1 MTDDGLPSIAVIGLG
16 SIGVRHARNF
26 QSLGCQVIGADSDAG
41 RLQMLDRIPGATAAT
56 SIDGAIERANAVV
69 VATPASSHI
78 AIGAQVLSA
87 GRHLLVEKPL
97 STDLSGAEQLEDS
110 ANLIALV
117 GFNLRFLP
125 AVRKAKAL
133 IEGGAIGRI
142 LNGSFEFGY
151 DLRKW
156 NPNRDYRKTY
166 SARVADGGGVLLDA
180 IHELDLL
187 LHLCG
192 PADSVIAVLANSGA
206 LEIDGED
213 RVAAAVTVEAGGIL
227 QIGLDYL
234 SPDYHRGFR
243 LVGEEGLIQ
252 WDWKTGTMDFTR
264 GDARAQFHWNTDA
277 DATYVEEARHFLE
290 SISGGQAKSPSA
302 DVAAGISSLELAMA
316 IRESD
321 SESARVFLG
330 ETPDE

>member
-1 MTDDGLPSIAVIGLG
+1 MAEDGVPSIAVIGLG
-16 SIGVRHARNF
+16 SVGVRHARNF
-26 QSLGCQVIGADSDAG
+26 ESLGCQVVGADSDPD
-41 RLQMLDRIPGATAAT
+41 RLQMLDRIPGAAAAA
-56 SIDGAIERANAVV
+56 SIDDAIERADAVV
-69 VATPASSHI
+69 IATPASSHV
-78 AIGAQVLSA
+78 AIGKEVIAA

-97 STDLSGAEQLEDS
+97 STDLSGAEQLGES
-110 ANLIALV
+110 ANLAAMV

-125 AVRKAKAL
+125 AVRKAKSL
-133 IEGGAIGRI
+133 LDGGAIGKI
-142 LNGSFEFGY
+142 LSGSFQFGY

-156 NPNRDYRKTY
+156 NPHRDYRKTY

-192 PADSVIAVLANSGA
+192 PADSVIAMLANSGV

-213 RVAAAVTVEAGGIL
+213 RVAAAVAVEGGGIV
-227 QIGLDYL
+227 QVELDYV
-234 SPDYHRGFR
+234 SPVYHRGFR
-243 LVGEEGLIQ
+243 LVGDEGLID
-252 WDWKTGTMDFTR
+252 WDWNTGTMDFVR
-264 GDARAQFHWNTDA
+264 GDARAQFHWNTDP
-277 DATYVEEARHFLE
+277 DATYVDEARFFLD
-290 SISGGQAKSPSA
+290 SITDGRVKSPGA
-302 DVAAGISSLELAMA
+302 DIAAGISSLELAMA